1 MGSSAPQN
9 SLEWIIL
16 FLDKYG
22 ASFLKGAAMT
32 LEIAV
37 ISTLIG
43 CVIGFLVGI
52 VQTIELGNSD
62 PLWKKMILKAVN
74 IILSAYVE
82 IFRGTPMMVQAMV
95 IYYGSGTLFGLNLD
109 PIAASYIVIS
119 INTGAYMAE
128 TVRGG
133 IQSVSTGQ
141 IEAAKA
147 LGLRHYETMLHV
159 ILPQVLLNI
168 LPQIGNNLIINIKD
182 TSVLNVISCSELF
195 FTTSSVAGTYY
206 RYFEPFLIACAIYL
220 FMTYTIARLLRLL
233 EKKLQGPRSYQLV
246 TDFMD
251 DSYENGSAV
260 IDIKK
265 RFGRR
270 NEL

>member
-1 MGSSAPQN
+1 MDSIPQN
-9 SLEWIIL
+9 SLQWILL

-22 ASFLKGAAMT
+22 DSFAKGALMT

-37 ISTLIG
+37 ISTFIG

-52 VQTIELGNSD
+52 VQTVESSASEPFWKRLGMKLIN
-62 PLWKKMILKAVN
+62 IL
-74 IILSAYVE
+74 LSVYIE

-95 IYYGSGTLFGLNLD
+95 IYYGSDALFGLNLD
-109 PIAASYIVIS
+109 PIAASYIVVS
-119 INTGAYMAE
+119 VNTGAYMAE

-133 IQSVSTGQ
+133 IQSIGKGQ
-141 IEAAKA
+141 LEAAKA
-147 LGLRHYETMLHV
+147 LGLRHNATMLNV
-159 ILPQVLLNI
+159 ILPQALLNI

-195 FTTSSVAGTYY
+195 FTTSTVVGTYY

-220 FMTYTIARLLRLL
+220 FMTFTLSRLLRLM
-233 EKKLQGPRSYQLV
+233 EKKMKGSGSYQLV

-251 DSYENGSAV
+251 DAYGNGSGV
-260 IDIKK
+260 IDMTKS
-265 RFGRR
+265 FGRR
-270 NEL
+270 E

>member
-1 MGSSAPQN
+1 MDTVPQN
-9 SLEWIIL
+9 SLQWILL
-16 FLDKYG
+16 FLDQYG
-22 ASFLKGAAMT
+22 ESFARGALMT

-43 CVIGFLVGI
+43 CLIGFLVGI
-52 VQTIELGNSD
+52 IQAVELGISD
-62 PLWKKMILKAVN
+62 PLWKRISLKIINV
-74 IILSAYVE
+74 ILSVYVE
-82 IFRGTPMMVQAMV
+82 VFRGTPMMVQAMV

-109 PIAASYIVIS
+109 PIAASYIVVS
-119 INTGAYMAE
+119 VNTGAYMAE

-133 IQSVSTGQ
+133 IQSVGKGQ

-147 LGLRHYETMLHV
+147 LGLRHNATMIHVVVPQALLH
-159 ILPQVLLNI
+159 I

-195 FTTSSVAGTYY
+195 FTTSSVVGTYY

-220 FMTYTIARLLRLL
+220 FMTFTLSRILRLI
-233 EKKLQGPRSYQLV
+233 EKKMQGSRSYQLV

-251 DSYENGSAV
+251 DTYGNGSEV
-260 IDIKK
+260 IDMTKS
-265 RFGRR
+265 FGRR
-270 NEL
+270 E

>member
-1 MGSSAPQN
+1 LSSIPQN
-9 SLEWIIL
+9 SMEWILL

-22 ASFLKGAAMT
+22 GSFVKGAFMT

-43 CVIGFLVGI
+43 CVIGFLVGM
-52 VQTIELGNSD
+52 VQTIELSD
-62 PLWKKMILKAVN
+62 SEPFWKRIGLKSVN
-74 IILSAYVE
+74 ILLAVYVE

-95 IYYGSGTLFGLNLD
+95 IYYGSDALFGLNLD
-109 PIAASYIVIS
+109 PIAASYLVVS

-133 IQSVSTGQ
+133 IQSIGKGQ

-147 LGLRHYETMLHV
+147 LGLRHYAAMLHV
-159 ILPQVLLNI
+159 ILPQALLNI

-182 TSVLNVISCSELF
+182 TSVLNVISCSELY
-195 FTTSSVAGTYY
+195 FTTNTVVGTYY

-220 FMTYTIARLLRLL
+220 FMTFTLSRLLRLV
-233 EKKLQGPRSYQLV
+233 EKKMKGSGSYKLA
-246 TDFMD
+246 TEFMD
-251 DSYENGSAV
+251 DTCGISCGV
-260 IDIKK
+260 IEIRKG
-265 RFGRR
+265 FRR
-270 NEL
+270 RE

>member
-9 SLEWIIL
+9 SLEWIML

-22 ASFLKGAAMT
+22 VSFLKGAALT

-43 CVIGFLVGI
+43 CVIGFMVGI

-62 PLWKKMILKAVN
+62 PLWKRLILKIMN
-74 IILSAYVE
+74 LFLSVYVE
-82 IFRGTPMMVQAMV
+82 VFRGTPMMVQAMV
-95 IYYGSGTLFGLNLD
+95 IYYGSDTLFRLNLD
-109 PIAASYIVIS
+109 PIAASFIVVS

-133 IQSVSTGQ
+133 IQSINAGQ

-147 LGLRHYETMLHV
+147 LGLRHYSTMLFV
-159 ILPQVLLNI
+159 ILPQALLNI

-195 FTTSSVAGTYY
+195 FTTSSVVGTYY

-220 FMTYTIARLLRLL
+220 FMTFTLSRLLRLM
-233 EKKLQGPRSYQLV
+233 EKKLQGPRSYQLA

-251 DSYENGSAV
+251 DTYGNGSSV
-260 IDIKK
+260 IDMKK
-265 RFGRR
+265 GFGGR
-270 NEL
+270 N